1 MALQARYHLCAAG
14 WLDGQRVGYPTAF
27 SSPNCGAGYVGIVDY
42 GRRVN
47 LSETWDV
54 FCYREKEVNCTCKPG
69 YVGDGSSCSGN
80 LLQVLMSFPT
90 LTNFLEKI
98 MAYSNSSRK
107 GRAFLRYLT
116 DLSVRATLFAPN
128 DSGLRE
134 NQTLSGRDIE
144 YHLSNA
150 SIMFYEDLT
159 NGTTLLTRLGEKLL
173 ITDSG
178 EKEYQA
184 PSTEQTETRYVD
196 GSAIVE
202 WDIVASNGIIHVISE
217 PLRAPPVPAHLHA
230 GTGTGIFFGICLVIG
245 IVAFIGYSYLRF
257 RKKNTGFQHFKS
269 KDDTDVTSLDKP
281 QPSNITNPSYESSSA
296 LTPSEPTYDLFSDS
310 DDQQLVMSGPYDQ
323 N

>member
-1 MALQARYHLCAAG
+1 
-14 WLDGQRVGYPTAF
+14 
-27 SSPNCGAGYVGIVDY
+27 
-42 GRRVN
+42 
-47 LSETWDV
+47 
-54 FCYREKEVNCTCKPG
+54 
-69 YVGDGSSCSGN
+69 
-80 LLQVLMSFPT
+80 
-90 LTNFLEKI
+90 
-98 MAYSNSSRK
+98 
-107 GRAFLRYLT
+107 
-116 DLSVRATLFAPN
+116 
-128 DSGLRE
+128 
-134 NQTLSGRDIE
+134 
-144 YHLSNA
+144 
-150 SIMFYEDLT
+150 MFYEDLT

-296 LTPSEPTYDLFSDS
+296 LTPSEPTYDLFSNS